1 MLPKPCG
8 PLCIRLMPDDGEG
21 RRRLAVLEDLEDD
34 EDFVFLD
41 VPADEQPA
49 ATRAT
54 ATSQCL
60 RRIEACLRLE
70 PRAIQGS

>member
-1 MLPKPCG
+1 
-8 PLCIRLMPDDGEG
+8 MPDDGEG

-60 RRIEACLRLE
+60 RRIETCLQIERWKSD
-70 PRAIQGS
+70 PDSRA